1 MFAVVISGASGSGKT
16 ATLTA
21 LADALAGAEIP
32 FAAIDV
38 DEVAWAYPFPDDAER
53 FEYLRGAWQAHRRA
67 GRELVLVGEVVE
79 TREALRMLLAAVDA
93 EDHLLVR
100 LEASLPTLRGRI
112 TSREPADWF
121 GLDHLLGLAVLSAAF
136 TGLDGT
142 HLVLNSEELS
152 PAEVAERIRSACPD
166 RLGG

>member
-1 MFAVVISGASGSGKT
+1 VFAVVISGAPGSGKT

-21 LADALAGAEIP
+21 LADALAGAEIAH
-32 FAAIDV
+32 AAIDV
-38 DEVAWAYPFPDDAER
+38 DEVAWAYPHPDDAGR
-53 FEYLRGAWQAHRRA
+53 FEYLCGAWQAHRRA
-67 GRELVLVGEVVE
+67 GQELVLVGEVVE
-79 TREALRMLLAAVDA
+79 TPEALRMLLEAVDA

-100 LEASLPTLRGRI
+100 LDAALPTLRGRI

-121 GLDHLLGLAVLSAAF
+121 GLDHLLGLAEQSAAF

-142 HLVLNSEELS
+142 HLVVNTEELR
-152 PAEVAERIRSACPD
+152 PEEVAERIRAARPD

>member
-1 MFAVVISGASGSGKT
+1 MFAVVISGAPGSGKT

-38 DEVAWAYPFPDDAER
+38 DEVAWAYPFPDDADR
-53 FEYLRGAWQAHRRA
+53 FGYLGGAWQAHRRA
-67 GRELVLVGEVVE
+67 GQELVLVGEVVE
-79 TREALRMLLAAVDA
+79 TPEALRMLLAAVDA

-100 LEASLPTLRGRI
+100 LEAALPTLRGRI

-121 GLDHLLGLAVLSAAF
+121 GLDHLLGLAEQSAAF

-142 HLVLNSEELS
+142 QLVVNTEELR
-152 PAEVAERIRSACPD
+152 PEEVAERIRAARPD

>member
-1 MFAVVISGASGSGKT
+1 VFAVVISGAPGSGKT

-38 DEVAWAYPFPDDAER
+38 DEVAWAYPFPDDAQR
-53 FEYLRGAWQAHRRA
+53 LEYLGGAWQAHRRA
-67 GRELVLVGEVVE
+67 GQELVLVGEVVE
-79 TREALRMLLAAVDA
+79 TPEALRMLLEAVGA

-100 LEASLPTLRGRI
+100 LEAGLPTLRERI
-112 TSREPADWF
+112 VAREPPGWF
-121 GLDHLLGLAVLSAAF
+121 GLDHLLGLAEQSAAF

-142 HLVLNSEELS
+142 HLVLNTDELRHE
-152 PAEVAERIRSACPD
+152 EVAERIRAARPD